1 MKIWFQ
7 KHTIIGRNPWLDEAY
22 EQHAAAILPPGVQV
36 DFHSLPPEV
45 YEGTLPA
52 DYVRFGQLEVLFS
65 WYFADQAVEAERAGY
80 SAFVIGT
87 SQDPGLDMARSL
99 VSIPVV
105 GDGETVFDLLTSQ
118 GLRFGVVGFIPA
130 LEEILTD
137 NLIRNGWHRHCVGF
151 DYIPEGRVQVERA
164 MRDGDIA
171 GLRPAMELAAERLR
185 LAGAQVIVPGEGLPN
200 EALWAGGIRTLAGL
214 PFIDANGLTIARAEM
229 LARTREL
236 GCWGADRDSYRTR
249 RAPAE
254 ELERLRGLFSPAIA
268 VRQQN
273 GKTE

>member
-1 MKIWFQ
+1 MKMSTRKGRREDHPMKIWFQ

-22 EQHAAAILPPGVQV
+22 EQHAAAVLPPGVQV

-80 SAFVIGT
+80 SAFIIGT

-105 GDGETVFDLLTSQ
+105 GYGETVFDLLSTQ

-130 LEEILTD
+130 LEEILTE

-151 DYIPEGRVQVERA
+151 DYIPEGRALVVEKYIKVSAMLSCPLVAALCIGNHVLQIGVVEPAGKSEVRTGCEVFARRVQFA
-164 MRDGDIA
+164 
-171 GLRPAMELAAERLR
+171 LLAQEQIRIDCIDEVGTDLFARRHRLE
-185 LAGAQVIVPGEGLPN
+185 I
-200 EALWAGGIRTLAGL
+200 
-214 PFIDANGLTIARAEM
+214 
-229 LARTREL
+229 
-236 GCWGADRDSYRTR
+236 
-249 RAPAE
+249 
-254 ELERLRGLFSPAIA
+254 
-268 VRQQN
+268 
-273 GKTE
+273 